1 MVTLAR
7 RSTGLGALLV
17 LFLAAVWLFSPSTA
31 QQPGPVVNALYDA
44 EPPPGNPPGAGGE
57 PQRVDSVLLL
67 RNGEMLRG
75 QIVNEGD
82 HYNVFV
88 PGGEIHVKAADVQYH
103 CRDAQEAYFRKRALI
118 RGDSALDHLELA
130 RWCLKA
136 GLVPPAAQELAEA
149 AALEPSH
156 PLIPVLERRV
166 KLASIPAPQAAANS
180 KPASLG
186 PTPQE
191 LDRMVRGMPPK
202 TVELFAQTIQ
212 PMLVNHCAAAGCH
225 GQGVQNGFR
234 LFRTPSGSPPSRL
247 LTQRNLH
254 AALQWLDRS
263 NPDASPLLN
272 YPTRPH
278 GTATIPVFSDKQVTQ
293 FKQLR
298 EWCYRVGQAE
308 GPVMQASYLEETS
321 PQDRGAPRTA
331 RGATRS
337 YRRPSRDAGSDS
349 PGKGASGRTS
359 GFHPWE
365 SATIDLK
372 ERSGHGGPKRT
383 AEGGGTAA
391 KPGQADPFD
400 PEVFNRQF
408 SSPGRPIRGPE
419 AADRDNPAAPAAA
432 PQGPPRNPDAP

>member
-7 RSTGLGALLV
+7 RSTGIGALLV
-17 LFLAAVWLFSPSTA
+17 FFLAAVWLFSPSTA
-31 QQPGPVVNALYDA
+31 QQPGPVVNALYD
-44 EPPPGNPPGAGGE
+44 EPPPANPTGAGGD

-67 RNGEMLRG
+67 RNGEMMRG
-75 QIVNEGD
+75 QIVHEGD
-82 HYNVFV
+82 RYDVFV

-103 CRDAQEAYFRKRALI
+103 CRDAQEAYLRKRALI
-118 RGDSALDHLELA
+118 RGDNALDHLELA
-130 RWCLKA
+130 QWCLKA
-136 GLVPPAAQELAEA
+136 GLVPSAAEELAEA

-166 KLASIPAPQAAANS
+166 KLASLPAPQAAANA
-180 KPASLG
+180 KPAALG

-254 AALQWLDRS
+254 ATLQWLDRS

-308 GPVMQASYLEETS
+308 GPVMQASYLEEAA
-321 PQDRGAPRTA
+321 PQERAAPLTA
-331 RGATRS
+331 RSAAKG
-337 YRRPSRDAGSDS
+337 YRRPSRDAGGDS
-349 PGKGASGRTS
+349 AGKETSGRTS

-372 ERSGHGGPKRT
+372 ERSGRTGPKRG

-408 SSPGRPIRGPE
+408 SSAGRPARVPE
-419 AADRDNPAAPAAA
+419 AADRDNPP
-432 PQGPPRNPDAP
+432 PPRSAGTQDPESR

>member
-7 RSTGLGALLV
+7 RSTGIAALLV
-17 LFLAAVWLFSPSTA
+17 FFLSAVWLFSPSAA
-31 QQPGPVVNALYDA
+31 QQPGPVVNALYEA
-44 EPPPGNPPGAGGE
+44 ETPPTGNPPAAGSE

-67 RNGEMLRG
+67 RNGEMMRG
-75 QIVNEGD
+75 QIVKVED
-82 HYNVFV
+82 RYDVFV

-103 CRDAQEAYFRKRALI
+103 CRDVQEAYLRKRSLI
-118 RGDSALDHLELA
+118 RGDNAMDHLELA
-130 RWCLKA
+130 QWCLKA
-136 GLVPPAAQELAEA
+136 GLVPPASQELAEA

-166 KLASIPAPQAAANS
+166 KLAAIPAPHANTNV
-180 KPASLG
+180 KPMALG

-212 PMLVNHCAAAGCH
+212 PMLVNHCSAAGCH

-234 LFRTPSGSPPSRL
+234 LFRIPAGSPPSRL

-278 GTATIPVFSDKQVTQ
+278 GTATIPIFSDKQVAQ

-308 GPVMQASYLEETS
+308 SPLMQASFLEETS
-321 PQDRGAPRTA
+321 PQDRGSSRGS
-331 RGATRS
+331 RGASKS
-337 YRRPSRDAGSDS
+337 YRRPGRDAGTDTA
-349 PGKGASGRTS
+349 GKESSGRTS

-372 ERSGHGGPKRT
+372 EKSARGGQKRA
-383 AEGGGTAA
+383 AERDGTAG
-391 KPGQADPFD
+391 PSGQADPFD

-408 SSPGRPIRGPE
+408 APSSRPVRGSE
-419 AADRDNPAAPAAA
+419 AADRGDPPPRPAG
-432 PQGPPRNPDAP
+432 PQGPESR